1 VFYKRWTELHNHV
14 DFGGFMKR
22 SDGYL
27 LKDLKPFVK
36 IIPYVMEKR
45 SDSQDFSKQV
55 IPAENIDKYILEKK
69 QAGYNFSYMH
79 VFIAAYVRV
88 IAERPMLNR
97 FVMSSQ
103 IYQRNKIY
111 LSMAVKRSFRDD
123 GEETTVKF
131 EFTGKEN
138 IFEIAEI
145 IDKDIDRAVSSSEDN
160 NTDKLAE
167 RVMSMPGFVK
177 KILVRII
184 KAADMLNLLPKN
196 VIDAS
201 PFHTTM
207 FFTYLKSI
215 DIQYIYHHLYDFG
228 TTGLFAALGKTVKLP
243 VVEND
248 QVVIKKCCEIGYTM
262 DERIC
267 DGVYYARSFKLFEK
281 YINNPWLLESEH
293 IEKIQKEKNIKNIVV
308 Q

>member
-1 VFYKRWTELHNHV
+1 MRRN
-14 DFGGFMKR
+14 
-22 SDGYL
+22 DGYL
-27 LKDLKPFVK
+27 LKDLKPFMK

-45 SDSQDFSKQV
+45 SDSQNFTKQ
-55 IPAENIDKYILEKK
+55 IFPAESIDKYILEKK
-69 QAGYNFSYMH
+69 QSGYKFSYMH
-79 VFIAAYVRV
+79 IFIAAYVRL
-88 IAERPMLNR
+88 IAERPQLNR
-97 FVMSSQ
+97 FVMNNQ

-111 LSMAVKRSFRDD
+111 VSMAVKRSLRDE

-145 IDKDIDRAVSSSEDN
+145 IDKNIARVLSYNEITD
-160 NTDKLAE
+160 TDKLAE
-167 RVMSMPGFVK
+167 LVMSMPGFVK
-177 KILVRII
+177 KLLVRII
-184 KAADMLNLLPKN
+184 KAMDKYNVLPKS

-215 DIQYIYHHLYDFG
+215 DTQYIYHHLYDFG

-243 VVEND
+243 IVENE
-248 QVVIKKCCEIGYTM
+248 QIVIKKCCQIGYTM

-267 DGVYYARSFKLFEK
+267 DGVYYARSFKLLEK
-281 YINNPWLLESEH
+281 YFYNPNLLESEL
-293 IEKIQKEKNIKNIVV
+293 IQKNQKTQKIKKAVA

>member
-1 VFYKRWTELHNHV
+1 
-14 DFGGFMKR
+14 MKR

-27 LKDLKPFVK
+27 VKDLNPFVK

-45 SDSQDFSKQV
+45 SDAQNFSKQ
-55 IPAENIDKYILEKK
+55 IFPAESIDKYILEKK
-69 QAGYNFSYMH
+69 REGYNFSYMH

-88 IAERPMLNR
+88 IAERPQLNR
-97 FVMSSQ
+97 FVMNNQ

-111 LSMAVKRSFRDD
+111 VSMAVKRSFRDD

-145 IDKDIDRAVSSSEDN
+145 IDTNIAKALSEDN
-160 NTDKLAE
+160 NDTDKLAE
-167 RVMSMPGFVK
+167 MVMSMPGFVK
-177 KILVRII
+177 KLLVRIL
-184 KAADMLNLLPKN
+184 KTADKYNMLPKSI
-196 VIDAS
+196 IDAS
-201 PFHTTM
+201 PFHTSM

-215 DIQYIYHHLYDFG
+215 DTQYIYHHLYDFG

-281 YINNPWLLESEH
+281 YISSPKLLETGL
-293 IEKIQKEKNIKNIVV
+293 IQKIPKEKVIKKALA

>member
-1 VFYKRWTELHNHV
+1 
-14 DFGGFMKR
+14 MKR

-27 LKDLKPFVK
+27 LKDLKAFVK

-45 SDSQDFSKQV
+45 SDSQNFSKQV
-55 IPAENIDKYILEKK
+55 FSAESIDKYILEKK
-69 QAGYNFSYMH
+69 QSGYNFSYMH

-88 IAERPMLNR
+88 IAERPQLNR
-97 FVMSSQ
+97 FVMKGQ
-103 IYQRNKIY
+103 VYQRNKIY
-111 LSMAVKRSFRDD
+111 ISMAVKRSLRDD

-145 IDKDIDRAVSSSEDN
+145 IDKDIAQAVSTGGDN
-160 NTDKLAE
+160 ETDKLAE
-167 RVMSMPGFVK
+167 KVMSMPGFVK
-177 KILVRII
+177 NVLVRII
-184 KAADMLNLLPKN
+184 KAADSCNMLPKS

-215 DIQYIYHHLYDFG
+215 DTQYIYHHLYDFG
-228 TTGLFAALGKTVKLP
+228 TTGLFAALGKTVKLAI
-243 VVEND
+243 VEND
-248 QVVIKKCCEIGYTM
+248 RLVIKKCCEIGYTM

-281 YINNPWLLESEH
+281 YVSKPELLESEL
-293 IEKIQKEKNIKNIVV
+293 IKKVPKVQKN
-308 Q
+308 

>member
-1 VFYKRWTELHNHV
+1 
-14 DFGGFMKR
+14 MKR

-27 LKDLKPFVK
+27 LKDLKAFVK

-45 SDSQDFSKQV
+45 SDSQNFSKQV
-55 IPAENIDKYILEKK
+55 FSAESIDKYILEKK
-69 QAGYNFSYMH
+69 QSGYNFSYMH

-88 IAERPMLNR
+88 IAERPQLNR
-97 FVMSSQ
+97 FVMKGQ
-103 IYQRNKIY
+103 VYQRNKIY
-111 LSMAVKRSFRDD
+111 ISMAVKRSLRDD

-145 IDKDIDRAVSSSEDN
+145 IDKDIAQAVSTGGDN
-160 NTDKLAE
+160 ETDKLAE
-167 RVMSMPGFVK
+167 KVMSMPGFVK
-177 KILVRII
+177 NALVRII
-184 KAADMLNLLPKN
+184 KAADSRNMLPKS

-215 DIQYIYHHLYDFG
+215 DTQYIYHHLYDFG
-228 TTGLFAALGKTVKLP
+228 TTGLFAALGKTVKLALI
-243 VVEND
+243 END
-248 QVVIKKCCEIGYTM
+248 RLVIKKCCEIGYTM

-281 YINNPWLLESEH
+281 YISKPELLES
-293 IEKIQKEKNIKNIVV
+293 
-308 Q
+308 

>member
-1 VFYKRWTELHNHV
+1 
-14 DFGGFMKR
+14 MKR

-27 LKDLKPFVK
+27 LKDLKPFEK

-45 SDSQDFSKQV
+45 SDAQNFSKQ
-55 IPAENIDKYILEKK
+55 IFPAESIDKYILEKK
-69 QAGYNFSYMH
+69 QNGYNFSYMH

-88 IAERPMLNR
+88 IAERPQLNR
-97 FVMSSQ
+97 FVMNNQ
-103 IYQRNKIY
+103 IYQREKIY
-111 LSMAVKRSFRDD
+111 VSMAVKRSLRDD

-131 EFTGKEN
+131 EFTGKET

-145 IDKDIDRAVSSSEDN
+145 IDKDIAKALSYSEDN

-177 KILVRII
+177 KLLVRTL
-184 KAADMLNLLPKN
+184 KAMDKYNLLPKSI
-196 VIDAS
+196 IDAS

-215 DIQYIYHHLYDFG
+215 DTQYIYHHLYDFG
-228 TTGLFAALGKTVKLP
+228 TTGLFAALGKTVKIP
-243 VVEND
+243 IVEND
-248 QVVIKKCCEIGYTM
+248 QVVVKKCCEIGYTM

-281 YINNPWLLESEH
+281 YISNPRLLESEL
-293 IEKIQKEKNIKNIVV
+293 IQKVPKDQKVKKAFA
-308 Q
+308 

>member
-1 VFYKRWTELHNHV
+1 
-14 DFGGFMKR
+14 
-22 SDGYL
+22 
-27 LKDLKPFVK
+27 
-36 IIPYVMEKR
+36 
-45 SDSQDFSKQV
+45 
-55 IPAENIDKYILEKK
+55 
-69 QAGYNFSYMH
+69 MH

-97 FVMSSQ
+97 FVMNSQ

-111 LSMAVKRSFRDD
+111 VSMAVKRSFRDD

-184 KAADMLNLLPKN
+184 KAADTLNLLPKS

>member
-1 VFYKRWTELHNHV
+1 M
-14 DFGGFMKR
+14 GR

-36 IIPYVMEKR
+36 IIPYIMEKR
-45 SDSQDFSKQV
+45 SDSQNFSRQV
-55 IPAENIDKYILEKK
+55 FPAESIDRYISEKK
-69 QAGYNFSYMH
+69 STGYSFSYMH
-79 VFIAAYVRV
+79 IFIAAYVRLV
-88 IAERPMLNR
+88 AERPQLNR
-97 FVMSSQ
+97 FIMNSQ

-111 LSMAVKRSFRDD
+111 VSMAVKRSLRDE

-138 IFEIAEI
+138 IFEVAEI
-145 IDKDIDRAVSSSEDN
+145 IDKGIAKAISYNESN

-167 RVMSMPGFVK
+167 WVMSMPGFIK
-177 KILVRII
+177 KALVRLI
-184 KAADMLNLLPKN
+184 KLMDNYNMLPKS

-201 PFHTTM
+201 PFHTTL

-215 DIQYIYHHLYDFG
+215 DTHYIYHHLYDFG
-228 TTGLFAALGKTVKLP
+228 TTGIFAALGKTVKLP
-243 VVEND
+243 IVEND
-248 QVVIKKCCEIGYTM
+248 QVVVKKCCQVGYTM

-267 DGVYYARSFKLFEK
+267 DGVYYARSFKLLEK
-281 YINNPWLLESEH
+281 YFYNPELLETGLA
-293 IEKIQKEKNIKNIVV
+293 EKAPKIKRIRKATA

>member
-1 VFYKRWTELHNHV
+1 
-14 DFGGFMKR
+14 MKR

-27 LKDLKPFVK
+27 VKDLNPFVK

-45 SDSQDFSKQV
+45 SDAQNFSKQ
-55 IPAENIDKYILEKK
+55 IFPAESIDKYILEKK
-69 QAGYNFSYMH
+69 REGYNFSYMH

-88 IAERPMLNR
+88 IAERPQLNR
-97 FVMSSQ
+97 FVMNNQ

-111 LSMAVKRSFRDD
+111 VSMAVKRSFRDD

-145 IDKDIDRAVSSSEDN
+145 IDTNIAKALSEDN
-160 NTDKLAE
+160 NDTDKLAE
-167 RVMSMPGFVK
+167 MVMSMPGFVK
-177 KILVRII
+177 KLLVRIL
-184 KAADMLNLLPKN
+184 KTADKYNMLPKSI
-196 VIDAS
+196 IDAS
-201 PFHTTM
+201 PFHTSM

-215 DIQYIYHHLYDFG
+215 DTQYIYHHLYDFG

-243 VVEND
+243 VVEKD

-281 YINNPWLLESEH
+281 YISNPKLLETGL
-293 IEKIQKEKNIKNIVV
+293 IQKIPKEKVIKKALA